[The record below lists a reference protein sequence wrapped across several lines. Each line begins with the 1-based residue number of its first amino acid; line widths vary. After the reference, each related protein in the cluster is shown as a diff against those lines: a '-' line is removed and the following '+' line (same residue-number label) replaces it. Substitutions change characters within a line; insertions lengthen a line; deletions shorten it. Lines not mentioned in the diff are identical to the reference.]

1 MHSTSTRP
9 RRRALS
15 AALLLGLAGR
25 AAAHAEDAADKTGKP
40 FELGRVVVQGKQ
52 DVPPPTG
59 ESAITREQLDQLN
72 RETVGEAVAIAPGV
86 ALSHNSRNESTV
98 YVRGFDP
105 RQVPV
110 FLDGIPQY
118 VPYDGYIDFGRFT
131 TFDLAEIRVAKGA
144 ASLLYGPN
152 TLGGAINLVS
162 RKPTRPLEGDVRL
175 GVGSG
180 GERKAAANLG
190 MRKGDWYLQAGWSWL
205 DADSFPLPSGF
216 IDYKVK
222 PTIPA
227 MIAKTPIATTAN
239 YRSNLATPPAN
250 AMSLPSAM

>member
-1 MHSTSTRP
+1 MKNFPRIPLTRT
-9 RRRALS
+9 AL
-15 AALLLGLAGR
+15 ACAMLACL
-25 AAAHAEDAADKTGKP
+25 ASAHAEDSRDKTGKP
-40 FELGRVVVQGKQ
+40 FELGRVVVHGKQ
-52 DVPPPTG
+52 DAQPAAG
-59 ESAITREQLDQLN
+59 ETAVTREQLDLLN
-72 RETVGEAVAIAPGV
+72 RDTVGDAVAIAPGV
-86 ALSHNSRNESTV
+86 ALSNNSRNESLV

-162 RKPTRPLEGDVRL
+162 RKPAAPLEGDVRL
-175 GVGSG
+175 GAGSG

-190 MRKGDWYLQAGWSWL
+190 MRHGDWYL
-205 DADSFPLPSGF
+205 
-216 IDYKVK
+216 
-222 PTIPA
+222 
-227 MIAKTPIATTAN
+227 
-239 YRSNLATPPAN
+239 
-250 AMSLPSAM
+250 

>member
-1 MHSTSTRP
+1 MKNFPRIPLTRT
-9 RRRALS
+9 AL
-15 AALLLGLAGR
+15 ACALLACLAS
-25 AAAHAEDAADKTGKP
+25 AHAEDSRDTSGKP
-40 FELGRVVVQGKQ
+40 FELGRVVVHGKQ
-52 DVPPPTG
+52 ATQPAAG
-59 ESAITREQLDQLN
+59 ETAVTREQLDLLN
-72 RETVGEAVAIAPGV
+72 RDTVGDAVAIAPGV
-86 ALSHNSRNESTV
+86 ALSNNSRNESLV

-162 RKPTRPLEGDVRL
+162 RKPAAPLEGDVRL
-175 GVGSG
+175 GAGSG

-190 MRKGDWYLQAGWSWL
+190 MRHGDWYL
-205 DADSFPLPSGF
+205 
-216 IDYKVK
+216 
-222 PTIPA
+222 
-227 MIAKTPIATTAN
+227 
-239 YRSNLATPPAN
+239 
-250 AMSLPSAM
+250 